1 MLYYIYRWLTKHNL
15 HTLSLSDIAAN
26 TSFRVVVHFLFAA
39 QLRRAWWQ
47 VQTLTLQQQW
57 TMNCYS
63 SKRITQVSQFQI
75 LKYIYIYFFK
85 GWIRLPAEILY
96 THSAYIH
103 NLLQQDDQVRTITI
117 PGSLPIRGLLKLK
130 EFYTAG

>member
-85 GWIRLPAEILY
+85 GWIRLPADILY

>member
-39 QLRRAWWQ
+39 QLRREWWQ

-57 TMNCYS
+57 NMNCYS

>member
-1 MLYYIYRWLTKHNL
+1 MMA
-15 HTLSLSDIAAN
+15 SSDPDS
-26 TSFRVVVHFLFAA
+26 T
-39 QLRRAWWQ
+39 
-47 VQTLTLQQQW
+47 T
-57 TMNCYS
+57 TMNYELLL
-63 SKRITQVSQFQI
+63 
-75 LKYIYIYFFK
+75 LKEDNTGKSIPNFKIYIYIYFFK

>member
-1 MLYYIYRWLTKHNL
+1 MMA
-15 HTLSLSDIAAN
+15 SSDPDTTTMKYELLLLKEDN
-26 TSFRVVVHFLFAA
+26 TGKSIPNF
-39 QLRRAWWQ
+39 
-47 VQTLTLQQQW
+47 
-57 TMNCYS
+57 
-63 SKRITQVSQFQI
+63 KI
-75 LKYIYIYFFK
+75 YIYIFFK

-96 THSAYIH
+96 SHSAYIH

>member
-39 QLRRAWWQ
+39 QLRREWWQ
-47 VQTLTLQQQW
+47 VQTLTLQQW
-57 TMNCYS
+57 NMNCYS

-117 PGSLPIRGLLKLK
+117 PGSMPIRGLLKLK